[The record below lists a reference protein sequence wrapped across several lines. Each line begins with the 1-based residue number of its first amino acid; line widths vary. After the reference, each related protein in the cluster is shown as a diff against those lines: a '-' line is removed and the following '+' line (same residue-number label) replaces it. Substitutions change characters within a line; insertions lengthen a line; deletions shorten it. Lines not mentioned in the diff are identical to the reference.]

1 MHDVAQGFAL
11 GVEYYDGI
19 GTLAN
24 RLLRDQQNRT
34 LYAVMEIERKSW
46 SLNFGVGRGL
56 TSATDDWT
64 VKAIVGISF
73 N

>member
-1 MHDVAQGFAL
+1 
-11 GVEYYDGI
+11 VEYYNGI

-24 RLLRDQQNRT
+24 RLPRDQQGRT
-34 LYAVMEIERKSW
+34 LYAVMEIERKTW
-46 SLNFGVGRGL
+46 SLNFGVGHGV
-56 TSATDDWT
+56 TPATDNWT